1 MALGNVIIAIS
12 DARLG
17 IAAVVEEG
25 KLIGVITDG
34 DVRRAMAKYKE
45 NFFNIEAQEVMT
57 RTPKTILPTERIV
70 VAEEMMRNHKIH
82 SIVVTDEQVHV
93 VGIVEFFNVS
103 VMG

>member
-1 MALGNVIIAIS
+1 MCAG
-12 DARLG
+12 
-17 IAAVVEEG
+17 
-25 KLIGVITDG
+25 DG
-34 DVRRAMAKYKE
+34 QIQGELFQYRSAGGDD
-45 NFFNIEAQEVMT
+45 

-82 SIVVTDEQVHV
+82 SIVVTDEQGHV

>member
-1 MALGNVIIAIS
+1 MPTINQLVRKPRTLVTSKTKAPALKSNPF
-12 DARLG
+12 RR
-17 IAAVVEEG
+17 
-25 KLIGVITDG
+25 GVC
-34 DVRRAMAKYKE
+34 V
-45 NFFNIEAQEVMT
+45 QVMT

-82 SIVVTDEQVHV
+82 SIVVTDEQGHV